1 MSRPYATFN
10 QWFKLSRMDRMRA
23 LQYFIA
29 AAAGGS
35 FSAAAR
41 KLDVSVPAVAKL
53 VGALERDLGVV
64 LMDRSSAGLTLTAA
78 GEAYL
83 AECRPSVEALLDL
96 DEQTRGSTTRP
107 RGTVVIGIQHIVGKM
122 LLAPSLARFHAR
134 HPEISLDLRD
144 VTQITGPAAQG
155 VDIFLSF
162 SWPKEL
168 DMVHKPLGAAR
179 FTVCAAPAYW
189 ARRGMPRRP
198 EDLAEHDCLLIRTQ
212 LGTVMDLWSFTRD
225 GERRDVK
232 VNGWFVC
239 SNAHRDVALML
250 ALEGQGVMRKLDWAD
265 REKVESG
272 ALVQAF
278 PEWECVDAPQVVMSY
293 RPSVRRTARARIAIA
308 FIEEALREAAA
319 PRRPITAAPS
329 WAGTRDARASRLV
342 RG

>member
-1 MSRPYATFN
+1 
-10 QWFKLSRMDRMRA
+10 MDRLRA

-41 KLDVSVPAVAKL
+41 KLEVSVPAVAKL
-53 VGALERDLGVV
+53 VGSLERDLGVA
-64 LMDRSSAGLTLTAA
+64 LLERRSAGLTLTAA

-83 AECRPSVEALLDL
+83 AECRPSVQALLDL
-96 DEQTRGSTTRP
+96 DELTRGSTSRP
-107 RGTVVIGIQHIVGKM
+107 RGTVVIGIQHVVGKM
-122 LLAPSLARFHAR
+122 LLAPSLPRFHAR

-144 VTQITGPAAQG
+144 VTQITGPDAQG

-179 FTVCAAPAYW
+179 FTVCASPAYW
-189 ARRGMPRRP
+189 ARRGMPRQP

-212 LGTVMDLWSFTRD
+212 LGTVMDVWTFTRSD
-225 GERRDVK
+225 ERRDVK

-239 SNAHRDVALML
+239 NNAHRDVALLL

-265 REKVESG
+265 REKLETG

-278 PEWECVDAPQVVMSY
+278 PDWECVDAPQVVMSY
-293 RPSVRRTARARIAIA
+293 RSSVRRTARARLTIA

-319 PRRPITAAPS
+319 PRRPITGAPP
-329 WAGTRDARASRLV
+329 WASTKGMRASRLV
-342 RG
+342 R